1 MEVRSVEQPTNS
13 AVSRALGVSV
23 VAPLSTEFT
32 LRADIT
38 LPPGITILFGAS
50 GAGKSTLLD
59 CIAGLVKPAEGRIA
73 VGPRVL
79 FDSAQRVN
87 ISTHARRA
95 GYLFQ
100 TLALFPHLSALR
112 NVAYGLAAIPR
123 HERHQ
128 RAAALLESFHV
139 GHLTDKRPHQISGG
153 ERQRVA
159 LARALVTDPDF
170 LLLDE
175 PLSGLDA
182 STKSRILDD
191 LRAWNRQHQIPI
203 VYVTHDREEVTA
215 LGERVVVL
223 EKGIVIAEGQ
233 PLDVLNAPVS
243 ETVAQLAGFE
253 NIFDVTVTSLHAAQG
268 SMTCQLMQS
277 AVTLETPL
285 SRGGEGDH
293 LRLGVRAG
301 DILVATERPRNIS
314 ARNILQGIVTSIEH
328 GYRFVILRVNCGTL
342 FEVHL
347 TSGAVESLG
356 LREQMSVWL
365 LIKTHSCH
373 LLDRW

>member
-1 MEVRSVEQPTNS
+1 MEVKTVGAATNPAASRS
-13 AVSRALGVSV
+13 LGVSV
-23 VAPLSTEFT
+23 VAPLSAEFT
-32 LRADIT
+32 LRADLT
-38 LPPGITILFGAS
+38 LTPGITILFGAS

-59 CIAGLVKPAEGRIA
+59 CIAGLVNPAEGRIA
-73 VGPRVL
+73 VGDRL
-79 FDSAQRVN
+79 LLDSARRVN
-87 ISTHARRA
+87 VPTHARRA

-112 NVAYGLAAIPR
+112 NVAYGLTAIPR
-123 HERHQ
+123 HERHP
-128 RAAALLESFHV
+128 RAAALLESFRV
-139 GHLTDKRPHQISGG
+139 GHLANKRPHEISGG

-191 LRAWNRQHQIPI
+191 LRTWNRQHQIPI

-223 EKGIVIAEGQ
+223 EKGCVIAEGQ
-233 PLDVLNAPVS
+233 PLDVLHAPVS

-253 NIFDVTVTSLHAAQG
+253 NIFDVAVASLHPAQG
-268 SMTCQLMQS
+268 SMTCRLAQGT
-277 AVTLETPL
+277 VTLETPL
-285 SRGGEGDH
+285 SKGREGDH
-293 LRLGVRAG
+293 FRLGIRAG
-301 DILVATERPRNIS
+301 DILVATEPPRNIS
-314 ARNILQGIVTSIEH
+314 ARNILQGRVTSIEH
-328 GYRFVILRVNCGTL
+328 GSRFVILRVNCGAQ

-347 TSGAVESLG
+347 TRGAVESLG
-356 LREQMSVWL
+356 LREEMSVWL

-373 LLDRW
+373 LLERW

>member
-1 MEVRSVEQPTNS
+1 MEVKTVNAATTPS
-13 AVSRALGVSV
+13 ASCALVVSV
-23 VAPLSTEFT
+23 VAPLSADFT
-32 LRADIT
+32 LRADVT
-38 LPPGITILFGAS
+38 LSPGITILFGAS

-59 CIAGLVKPAEGRIA
+59 CIAGLVKPAEGKIA
-73 VGPRVL
+73 VGEQVL
-79 FDSAQRVN
+79 FDSARGINVP
-87 ISTHARRA
+87 THARRA

-112 NVAYGLAAIPR
+112 NVAYGLAPISK
-123 HERHQ
+123 HDRHQ

-139 GHLTDKRPHQISGG
+139 GHLANKRPHEISGG

-223 EKGIVIAEGQ
+223 EKGEIIAQGQ
-233 PLDVLNAPVS
+233 PLEVLHAPAT

-253 NIFDVTVTSLHAAQG
+253 NIFDVTVESLHPAQG
-268 SMTCQLMQS
+268 SMTCRLAQGT
-277 AVTLETPL
+277 VTLETPL

-301 DILVATERPRNIS
+301 DILVATEHPRNIS
-314 ARNILQGIVTSIEH
+314 ARNILQGVVTLIEH
-328 GYRFVILRVNCGTL
+328 GSRFVILRVNCGAQ

-347 TSGAVESLG
+347 TRGAVESLG
-356 LREQMSVWL
+356 LREQLSVWL

-373 LLDRW
+373 LLERW

>member
-1 MEVRSVEQPTNS
+1 MEVKTADTAAAP
-13 AVSRALGVSV
+13 AASRALSVSV
-23 VAPLSTEFT
+23 VAPLSAEFT
-32 LRADIT
+32 LRADLT

-59 CIAGLVKPAEGRIA
+59 CVAGLIKPGEGKIA
-73 VGPRVL
+73 VGERVL
-79 FDSAQRVN
+79 FDSARRLNVP
-87 ISTHARRA
+87 THARRA

-100 TLALFPHLSALR
+100 TLALFPHLNALR
-112 NVAYGLAAIPR
+112 NVAYGLATIPR
-123 HERHQ
+123 HQRNQ

-139 GHLTDKRPHQISGG
+139 GHLAHKRPHEISGG

-191 LRAWNRQHQIPI
+191 LRDWNRQHQIPI

-223 EKGIVIAEGQ
+223 EKGGVIAEGQ
-233 PLDVLNAPVS
+233 PLDVLHAPLS

-253 NIFDVTVTSLHAAQG
+253 NIFDVTVTSIHHAQG
-268 SMTCQLMQS
+268 SMTCQLAQS
-277 AVTLETPL
+277 AITLETPL
-285 SRGGEGDH
+285 SRGREGDH
-293 LRLGVRAG
+293 FRLGIRAG
-301 DILVATERPRNIS
+301 DILVATERPRSIS
-314 ARNILQGIVTSIEH
+314 ARNILQGIVISIEH
-328 GYRFVILRVNCGTL
+328 GSRFVILRVNCGAP

-347 TSGAVESLG
+347 TRGSVESLG

-373 LLDRW
+373 LLERW

>member
-1 MEVRSVEQPTNS
+1 MEVKTDDAATNS
-13 AVSRALGVSV
+13 PVLRALSVSV
-23 VAPLSTEFT
+23 VAPLSAEFT
-32 LRADIT
+32 LRADVT

-73 VGPRVL
+73 VGERVL
-79 FDSAQRVN
+79 FDSARDVN
-87 ISTHARRA
+87 VPTHARRA

-128 RAAALLESFHV
+128 RVAALLESFHL
-139 GHLTDKRPHQISGG
+139 GHLADKRPHEISGG

-191 LRAWNRQHQIPI
+191 LRAWNRQHQIPV

-223 EKGIVIAEGQ
+223 EKGSVIAKGQ
-233 PLDVLNAPVS
+233 PLDVLHAPVS

-253 NIFDVTVTSLHAAQG
+253 NIFDVTVTSVHAAQG
-268 SMTCQLMQS
+268 SMTCQVAQS
-277 AVTLETPL
+277 KVSVETPL
-285 SRGGEGDH
+285 SRGQEGDRF
-293 LRLGVRAG
+293 RLGIRAG
-301 DILVATERPRNIS
+301 DILVATEHPRNIS
-314 ARNILQGIVTSIEH
+314 ARNILQGIVTSIEP
-328 GYRFVILRVNCGTL
+328 GSRFVTLRVNCGAP

-347 TSGAVESLG
+347 TRGAVESLG
-356 LREQMSVWL
+356 LRPEVSVWL

-373 LLDRW
+373 LLERW